1 VIGAQVVR
9 GGVDTTSV
17 GGSAN
22 SSVIDVA
29 IQEQTPA
36 GDLVF
41 SWNSGDH
48 TTVAETGRWWN
59 FPLLD
64 PQPYDIS
71 HWNSVEYDGPY
82 MYLSF
87 RHLDAVYKV
96 DRRTGQVVWKLG
108 GTQTPQSLEVV
119 GDPRGDYPLGGQ
131 HDARVLPDGTI
142 SIFDNS
148 TGLADP
154 ARVVRYRIDEQAR
167 TATLV
172 EEIVDPTIPFSLCC
186 GSARKLSSGD
196 WLVSWG
202 GLAEVAGD
210 FARTFGSVDGYDDRG
225 RLLFE
230 LITPNRFTYRAIP
243 VPEGLLGAARLRDAM
258 DRIY

>member
-1 VIGAQVVR
+1 
-9 GGVDTTSV
+9 
-17 GGSAN
+17 
-22 SSVIDVA
+22 
-29 IQEQTPA
+29 
-36 GDLVF
+36 
-41 SWNSGDH
+41 
-48 TTVAETGRWWN
+48 
-59 FPLLD
+59 
-64 PQPYDIS
+64 
-71 HWNSVEYDGPY
+71 
-82 MYLSF
+82 
-87 RHLDAVYKV
+87 
-96 DRRTGQVVWKLG
+96 
-108 GTQTPQSLEVV
+108 
-119 GDPRGDYPLGGQ
+119 
-131 HDARVLPDGTI
+131 
-142 SIFDNS
+142 
-148 TGLADP
+148 
-154 ARVVRYRIDEQAR
+154 VVRYRIDEQAR

-243 VPEGLLGAARLRDAM
+243 LPEGLLGAARLRDAM